1 MINRFFIAFV
11 ILAFAQVIKL
21 SPADYYKELEKH
33 PNYILLDV
41 RIYEEFAESR
51 IANAQWAGT
60 KKVLDSLLM
69 QIDRETPLFIYCD
82 YGDRTKQVSSIL
94 KKKKY
99 RYIYDLKG
107 GFDNWIKQGFPVDDS
122 LITTC
127 KP

>member
-1 MINRFFIAFV
+1 M
-11 ILAFAQVIKL
+11 
-21 SPADYYKELEKH
+21 
-33 PNYILLDV
+33 
-41 RIYEEFAESR
+41 RIYEEFSESR

-60 KKVLDSLLM
+60 KEVLDSLLI

-122 LITTC
+122 LISTC